1 MKPAERV
8 TALLRGEPYDRPPY
22 GLVCCTMGA
31 SLTSTP
37 VEDYYA
43 DPALYV
49 RGQKAVRDLL
59 DPDIVFTPFVFA
71 FEAAAFGAVLAP
83 QKDSV
88 PNVRQPPFR
97 AAVDALAGRNPKPGS
112 DRYLDYLVGSSK
124 ACAEAFGAERI
135 VAAPIVAPT
144 DLPALLVGIEEW
156 IDTLLFRP
164 EEAAGLFSKA
174 LDHFRS
180 LSAAYR
186 TAGVSIL
193 VMPMM
198 FANPRILDERII
210 RESALPVLES
220 ALRDCPLPVILHH
233 GRTAFAERIGLYTG
247 LPGLAGFAIG
257 AQDSFSRARELAG
270 PEAVLLGNI
279 LGPCFDAYS
288 RDFLS
293 AALRALMERQKDD
306 RRWIFTNSGA
316 ELPAWT
322 PPDRLT
328 LVRDILQGRGA

>member
-22 GLVCCTMGA
+22 GLACCTLGA

-43 DPALYV
+43 DPALYA
-49 RGQKAVRDLL
+49 RGQSAVCDLL

-97 AAVDALAGRNPKPGS
+97 SASDALAGRDPKPGS
-112 DRYLDYLVGSSK
+112 DRYLDFLVDSCK
-124 ACAEAFGAERI
+124 ACADAFGTERI

-164 EEAAGLFSKA
+164 EEADKLFKKA
-174 LDHFRS
+174 LEHFRT
-180 LSAAYR
+180 LVEAYR

-198 FANPRILDERII
+198 FANPRILDERSI
-210 RESALPVLES
+210 RRTALPVLES
-220 ALRDCPLPVILHH
+220 ALRACPLPVVLHH
-233 GRTAFAERIGLYTG
+233 GGTSFAERIGLYTG
-247 LPGLAGFAIG
+247 LPGIAGFAIG

-270 PEAVLLGNI
+270 PDALLLGNI
-279 LGPCFDAYS
+279 LGPCFDSYS

-293 AALRALMERQKDD
+293 GALRNLMED
-306 RRWIFTNSGA
+306 RKNDRKWIFANSGA
-316 ELPAWT
+316 EVPAWT
-322 PPDRLT
+322 SPDRLT
-328 LVRDILQGRGA
+328 LVRDILQGRGS

>member
-1 MKPAERV
+1 MKPVERV
-8 TALLRGEPYDRPPY
+8 TALFRGEPYDRPPY
-22 GLVCCTMGA
+22 GLACCTLGA

-37 VEDYYA
+37 VGEYYG
-43 DPALYV
+43 DPALYA
-49 RGQKAVRDLL
+49 RGQGAVCDLL

-71 FEAAAFGAVLAP
+71 FEAAAFGAALAP

-97 AAVDALAGRNPKPGS
+97 TAEDALTGRDPKPGS
-112 DRYLDYLVGSSK
+112 DRYLDFLVDSSVACSK
-124 ACAEAFGAERI
+124 AFGTERI

-156 IDTLLFRP
+156 IETLLFRSDVA
-164 EEAAGLFSKA
+164 ERLFSKA

-180 LSAAYR
+180 LSEAYR
-186 TAGVSIL
+186 NAGVSIL

-198 FANPRILDERII
+198 FANPRILDERNI
-210 RESALPVLES
+210 RRSALPVLES
-220 ALRDCPLPVILHH
+220 ALRDCPLPVVLHH
-233 GRTAFAERIGLYTG
+233 GGTAFADRIGLYTG

-293 AALRALMERQKDD
+293 GALRALVEAQRGD
-306 RRWIFTNSGA
+306 RRWIFANSGA

-328 LVRDILQGRGA
+328 LVRDILQGRGS